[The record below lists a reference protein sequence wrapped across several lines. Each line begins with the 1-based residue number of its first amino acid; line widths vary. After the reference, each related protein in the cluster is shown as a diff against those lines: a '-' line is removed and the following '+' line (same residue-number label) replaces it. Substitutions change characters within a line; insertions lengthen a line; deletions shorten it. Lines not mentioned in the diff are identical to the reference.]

1 MQYTNITTNT
11 RITATV
17 CWATFLI
24 MSKDEF
30 IDFVYTMHLQNTNGR
45 ETHDEMFKLGIE
57 SAYKEMTGFIA
68 FISIEESLP
77 ERNKYVLVKTPFCK
91 YPAAVAYWNGIDWID
106 TTDKCKIMNVEWW
119 RPLNVA

>member
-1 MQYTNITTNT
+1 M
-11 RITATV
+11 
-17 CWATFLI
+17 FLI

-30 IDFVYTMHLQNTNGR
+30 IDFVHTMHLQNTNGR

-57 SAYKEMTGFIA
+57 SAYKEMTGFVA